1 MSVQDARNRVNATL
15 PGRRPVGRAYQGGG
29 QGSAPNRGHVA
40 PSEGSARVRWQHL
53 VEMTVV
59 SREDVVLQRPED
71 VRFLVQVFHTP
82 SACAGA
88 ATAYLLRRI
97 AYRAGA
103 YAPGIQESLFHEL
116 NTSRE
121 GGSIEKVQHWFNGRS
136 SSLHE
141 LGYRLQCRR
150 VSTPTS
156 ALLEWVKGGKGYRGA
171 MLPTDYARLHPEPGA
186 AGLDAPPDA
195 VAHAIGL
202 TMDRI
207 DAKGDE
213 ELVMIDPWPG
223 VLKGAKDRA
232 KVSTVLEA
240 AHRAKNFH
248 ALVYFWVGW

>member
-1 MSVQDARNRVNATL
+1 
-15 PGRRPVGRAYQGGG
+15 
-29 QGSAPNRGHVA
+29 
-40 PSEGSARVRWQHL
+40 
-53 VEMTVV
+53 V

-103 YAPGIQESLFHEL
+103 YAPGIQEHIFHEL

-121 GGSIEKVQHWFNGRS
+121 GGSIEKVQHWFTTRV

-150 VSTPTS
+150 VATPT
-156 ALLEWVKGGKGYRGA
+156 AAILDWVRAGRGYRGA
-171 MLPTDYARLHPEPGA
+171 MLPTAHRKLHPIPDTTGQQITSETIPHAVGITIDR
-186 AGLDAPPDA
+186 LDPKA
-195 VAHAIGL
+195 
-202 TMDRI
+202 
-207 DAKGDE
+207 DE

-223 VLKGAKDRA
+223 IPGGGHDRG
-232 KVSTVLEA
+232 KVSGALEL
-240 AHRAKNFH
+240 AHRERNFH
-248 ALVYFWVGW
+248 ALVYYWTGWS